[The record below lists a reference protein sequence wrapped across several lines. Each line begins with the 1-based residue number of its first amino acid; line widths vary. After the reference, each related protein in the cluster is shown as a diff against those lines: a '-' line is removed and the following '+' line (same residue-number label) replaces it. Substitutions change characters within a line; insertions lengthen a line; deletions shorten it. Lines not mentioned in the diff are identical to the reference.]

1 MSNYIVQLSHNK
13 NNFIENNTII
23 SFNLNKLCFKDLKN
37 DKETNSIFLNNNNNL
52 QIYNNENLVYL
63 LDNNVEYYILFDKN
77 SKSAFNSFIKD
88 LEQKYH
94 GKLYYDSGNLRM
106 EGEFT
111 LNKQTGYY
119 SGNGN
124 CKVYYDLIDKNL
136 LYEGEIENENYD
148 GSGIFYNFNQ
158 NISLKINNIDQNTPI
173 GQGILTI
180 KKFDK
185 TIIYERNFKF
195 NDLSDINLKNLDL
208 DEFVD
213 SNMSQLFPDLV
224 ENYNTYK
231 NDFLIELNIQ
241 NKINEYKNIPSNEQ
255 NYYSIKKLVELEI
268 KFDKLLNEFNELKA
282 TLDSRN
288 EPRPR
293 GFFSF

>member
-1 MSNYIVQLSHNK
+1 MSNYIIQLSHNK
-13 NNFIENNTII
+13 NNFIENNSIV
-23 SFNLNKLCFKDLKN
+23 SFNLNKLIFKNLKTY
-37 DKETNSIFLNNNNNL
+37 KETNSIFLNNNNNL
-52 QIYNNENLVYL
+52 QIFNDENLIYL
-63 LDNNVEYYILFDKN
+63 LDNNLEYYILFDNN
-77 SKSAFNSFIKD
+77 SKSAFNSFIKN
-88 LEQKYH
+88 LEQKYN

-119 SGNGN
+119 SGNGD
-124 CKVYYDLIDKNL
+124 CIVYYDSIDKTL

-148 GSGIFYNFNQ
+148 GAGIFYNLNQ
-158 NISLKINNIDQNTPI
+158 NICLKINNIDKNTPI

-195 NDLSDINLKNLDL
+195 NDLPYINLKNLDL
-208 DEFVD
+208 DGFID
-213 SNMSQLFPDLV
+213 SNMSELFPDLV

-231 NDFLIELNIQ
+231 NEYLIELNIH

-255 NYYSIKKLVELEI
+255 NNYSIKKLVELEI
-268 KFDKLLNEFNELKA
+268 KFDKLLNEFNDLKVR
-282 TLDSRN
+282 LDNRN
-288 EPRPR
+288 EPRQR
-293 GFFSF
+293 SFFGF